1 MANNE
6 LVQMSDQF
14 QGLPMDSLIGG
25 PLTAACD
32 SQVRLAS
39 ATADFIK
46 VIGFLMPTDQA
57 LKKDPDAV
65 GPPRTAIFKFKR
77 PVELQPLGGTDT
89 DITIKEEEVELEVP
103 LLAIVNIPS
112 LSITSMDIMFDMEVK
127 SSFETKSKDVAEGG
141 FEGSAKVGWGPF
153 SAKVSIHGSVSS
165 HKESTRKSDNS
176 AKYHVEVHAED
187 RGMPEGLA
195 RVMDILQTSVAP
207 KAIRRG
213 NGGETT
219 NQGGRQRNNSNRN
232 AKKGR

>member
-1 MANNE
+1 MAGE
-6 LVQMSDQF
+6 LVAMSDQF

-32 SQVRLAS
+32 SQVRLAR
-39 ATADFIK
+39 ATADFIQ
-46 VIGFLMPTDQA
+46 VIGFLPA
-57 LKKDPDAV
+57 EPGASSEKLI
-65 GPPRTAIFKFKR
+65 PRTAVFRFNR
-77 PVELQPLGGTDT
+77 PVQLQPIGGEDT
-89 DITIKEEEVELEVP
+89 NITIKEEEVELEVP

-112 LSITSMDIMFDMEVK
+112 LSITSMDIIFDMEVK
-127 SSFETKSKDVAEGG
+127 SSFETKSKEEAEAG
-141 FEGSAKVGWGPF
+141 FQGEAKVGWGLF
-153 SAKVSIHGSVSS
+153 SAKVSVHGSVSS

-213 NGGETT
+213 NGDETT
-219 NQGGRQRNNSNRN
+219 NQDGKQRNNSNRK
-232 AKKGR
+232 AKKS